1 MKPTIT
7 IPDECFD
14 IDFQDYQLQSRV
26 LLSGIGADEMCGGY
40 MRYSTAYSH
49 GGYEE
54 SWKEMIMDWN
64 RLWVRNLVRYLCD
77 NMIS

>member
-1 MKPTIT
+1 
-7 IPDECFD
+7 
-14 IDFQDYQLQSRV
+14 
-26 LLSGIGADEMCGGY
+26 

-64 RLWVRNLVRYLCD
+64 RLWVRNLVRCCMYKYDKLGKR
-77 NMIS
+77 